1 MERGLRKMTR
11 KQTGRTS
18 NTETFETEIV
28 VIGGG
33 GGLAAG
39 VAASG
44 EGAKVMLLEKLKKT
58 GGNIV
63 MATGF
68 LAAESPVQRRMKIDA
83 IRAWL
88 FNKWIDQAHWTIDP
102 GIVGTIVCTTG

>member
-1 MERGLRKMTR
+1 MGRGLRKMTR

-28 VIGGG
+28 VIGVG

-68 LAAESPVQRRMKIDA
+68 LAAESPV
-83 IRAWL
+83 
-88 FNKWIDQAHWTIDP
+88 
-102 GIVGTIVCTTG
+102 